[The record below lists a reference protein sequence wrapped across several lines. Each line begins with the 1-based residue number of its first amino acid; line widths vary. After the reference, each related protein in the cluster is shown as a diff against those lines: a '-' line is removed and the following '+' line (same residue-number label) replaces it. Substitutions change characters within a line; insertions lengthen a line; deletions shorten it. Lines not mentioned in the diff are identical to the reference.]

1 MPCEDFLMPIEKP
14 SRRKPAAPTT
24 TVTNPIVATPTAPVP
39 VSFPEHPPLPEPN
52 PQFNPL
58 LAPATSAGPAASSA
72 FDTTF
77 AGGCYLLK
85 FTPAATTG
93 LHYDGTLRVQP
104 LGGFNYLASG
114 DLYLHNAAMPPGEP
128 NPAAGIPIYPIN
140 RYRYYLRVI
149 AIAFSPFD
157 SSVRPTFEMHRFNAA
172 TRTWTNDGQ
181 RVAIMNRRP
190 APPAY
195 PFPGE
200 YFEGS
205 VVRLNGAAAGT
216 LTMGLVSSNLR
227 RITVEIDTVTGSEA
241 PLDNG
246 DGINWTSVGSLIGWE
261 INVALSNTDVVEASG
276 ASWSDAEMHA
286 AMLARRDSS
295 NLDAEWRY
303 HILAVKNIDSTPR
316 GIMYDAFGTDSNNV
330 PREGIGISTHWM
342 IPNTPD
348 WGLSK
353 GLRFGTAKKPF
364 YRTAVHEIGHSM
376 GLYHNTVDNGYM
388 NTTDVIAASATA
400 TNPFPNNIKW
410 AHASDDQKRLRHMP
424 DIYVRPG
431 GLPFGTSY
439 ASTPISDQ
447 VDENEPLSMTVAPL
461 LPSTPI
467 GAPVRVNITLSN
479 PSNQTELAPASLG
492 MKTGFV
498 RGTVSDPSST
508 VRTFLPIV
516 LCMDEETLAPLAPGG
531 KIEDAITLLRGAEGA
546 LFPMPGVYTISVEA
560 VWEDGETGVMR
571 RVIGAA
577 STMVTGAMDEDHAKA
592 ATTVLST
599 PDTLPVMVVGGDHL
613 EEGVKAIEEAMRNK
627 TLRPHFAFIE
637 AKRLGQDFGKRKADM
652 KACASLIDASTVMTT
667 AEVDRAEKIVA
678 KQAKAG
684 PETQSLTK
692 TLQSKRKSL

>member
-1 MPCEDFLMPIEKP
+1 MPSKKVT
-14 SRRKPAAPTT
+14 RRRPATAEA
-24 TVTNPIVATPTAPVP
+24 VISQPIVATPPAPVP
-39 VSFPEHPPLPEPN
+39 VTFPETPALPEPI

-58 LAPATSAGPAASSA
+58 LDLPASASGPGALA
-72 FDTTF
+72 FDTSF
-77 AGGCYLLK
+77 SGGCYLLK
-85 FTPAATTG
+85 FTPAATSG
-93 LHYDGTLRVQP
+93 LHYDGTLRVQA
-104 LGGFNYLASG
+104 LGGTNYLASG
-114 DLYLHNAAMPPGEP
+114 DLYLHNAAMLPGEP
-128 NPAAGIPIYPIN
+128 NPSAGIPIYPIS

-149 AIAFSPFD
+149 AIRFSPFD
-157 SSVRPTFEMHRFNAA
+157 ASVRPTFEMHRFNAA
-172 TRTWTNDGQ
+172 TRTWTNEGQ

-200 YFEGS
+200 YFEGN
-205 VVRLNGAAAGT
+205 VFLTNGTSAGM
-216 LTMGLVSSNLR
+216 LTMGLVSQSLR
-227 RITVEIDTVTGSEA
+227 RVFVEIDRVAGSEA

-246 DGINWTSVGSLIGWE
+246 DGINWTTVGSLIGWD
-261 INVALSNTDVVEASG
+261 ITVALSNSDVAEPSG
-276 ASWSDAEMHA
+276 DSWSDAEMHA

-316 GIMYDAFGTDSNNV
+316 GIMYDAAGTDSNNV

-342 IPNTPD
+342 IPNTAE

-364 YRTAVHEIGHSM
+364 YRTAVHEIGHAM

-388 NTTDVIAASATA
+388 NTTDVIAASATPM
-400 TNPFPNNIKW
+400 NPFPNNIKW

-447 VDENEPLSMTVAPL
+447 VADEEPLRMTVEPL

-479 PSNQTELAPASLG
+479 PSGEAVMAPASLG

-498 RGTVSDPSST
+498 RGTVTDPSGS

-516 LCMDEETLAPLAPGG
+516 MCMDEEPLAPLPAGSQL
-531 KIEDAITLLRGAEGA
+531 KDSITLLRGSEGA

-560 VWEDGETGVMR
+560 VWEEAGAMR
-571 RVIGAA
+571 RVVGAA
-577 STMVTGAMDEDHAKA
+577 TTMVMGATDEAHAKA
-592 ATTVLST
+592 ATDVLSS
-599 PDTLPVMVVGGDHL
+599 PDALLVMVVGGDHL
-613 EEGVKAIEEAMRNK
+613 DEGVKAIEAAMANK
-627 TLRPHFAFIE
+627 TLRPHFAFIQ
-637 AKRLGQDFGKRKADM
+637 AKRLGQDFGRRKADM
-652 KACASLIDASTVMTT
+652 KAFTSLIEGSTVMTA
-667 AEVDRAEKIVA
+667 AEVDRAGKIAA
-678 KQAKAG
+678 KQGKAG
-684 PETQSLTK
+684 ADVQTVTK
-692 TLQSKRKSL
+692 TLQSKLKSL